1 MRGIVQLQSP
11 GRKPEPAMVGHITQE
26 LLAHADEYPATTAAF
41 VEFDLADERN
51 GSRACGLDHTLEGMA
66 AHGDRRKH

>member
-1 MRGIVQLQSP
+1 
-11 GRKPEPAMVGHITQE
+11 MVGHITQE

-51 GSRACGLDHTLEGMA
+51 GSLVCGLDHTLEGMA